1 MNDSDVLNPT
11 PVIVEAPE
19 GDGPVKRLNK
29 DELNSLATSL
39 RRLFEQYKSDRLV
52 AEEKWLR
59 NLRQYLGIYDPDIE
73 KELNTNRSRAYPR
86 ITRVKCIS
94 VVSRLMNLMF
104 PSSERNWKIEASPS
118 PDMTPEDVMAAIE
131 KQQKLDQAKQLERAV
146 DDEYVQFAVQ
156 ELADERA
163 RKLTTLVDDQL
174 QELGGDQTLDYIAL
188 NRKVVSS
195 GVMYGL
201 GLLAGPFAIK
211 TRKTTW
217 TLGPQGPV
225 VKAVDG
231 YKPMYQHK
239 SIWDTYFDMAAKT
252 FFDMDGYFERT
263 VMSRSQFRDLADRPD
278 FMAEQIK
285 TYLNTYATGNYKAL
299 SYETQLRS
307 MGIKTAIMEM
317 KADGKYEVIT
327 WHGPISGT
335 TLREIGVDVPDNML
349 QGDIE
354 AEIWMIDN
362 TIIKADINQWRKLG
376 LKVRMLHPFIFDED
390 DTSPIGNGLPNV
402 MRDSQMSICA
412 ATRMMLDNAGVVCG
426 PNLEVNMDL
435 LMDGQDITSVQA
447 YKIWYRE
454 GMGAEAQYPAV
465 RPVNIPS
472 HIPELQSII
481 EMFLRMA
488 DTETF
493 VGPATG
499 GDMAAGRGVSEPM
512 RTVAGASMLRGDA
525 ALPFKDIVR
534 NFDTFTQSVI
544 SSIVAFNK
552 KFMPTAASAGD
563 YNVISRGA
571 SSLIAKEVRGM
582 QVDNI
587 AATMTEREA
596 REVNFRKLAEMRF
609 AVRDLEGLLLSP
621 AEAERRDA
629 MEAQEMQQNKAKQA
643 EMFEAELRKILSE
656 AMKNIA
662 QGQKNAAN
670 ADATAV
676 ETSLDVLERG
686 IQDAIG
692 QREGEGANGSAKP
705 SAGAA

>member
-1 MNDSDVLNPT
+1 
-11 PVIVEAPE
+11 
-19 GDGPVKRLNK
+19 
-29 DELNSLATSL
+29 
-39 RRLFEQYKSDRLV
+39 
-52 AEEKWLR
+52 
-59 NLRQYLGIYDPDIE
+59 
-73 KELNTNRSRAYPR
+73 
-86 ITRVKCIS
+86 
-94 VVSRLMNLMF
+94 
-104 PSSERNWKIEASPS
+104 
-118 PDMTPEDVMAAIE
+118 
-131 KQQKLDQAKQLERAV
+131 
-146 DDEYVQFAVQ
+146 
-156 ELADERA
+156 
-163 RKLTTLVDDQL
+163 
-174 QELGGDQTLDYIAL
+174 
-188 NRKVVSS
+188 
-195 GVMYGL
+195 
-201 GLLAGPFAIK
+201 
-211 TRKTTW
+211 
-217 TLGPQGPV
+217 
-225 VKAVDG
+225 
-231 YKPMYQHK
+231 
-239 SIWDTYFDMAAKT
+239 
-252 FFDMDGYFERT
+252 
-263 VMSRSQFRDLADRPD
+263 
-278 FMAEQIK
+278 
-285 TYLNTYATGNYKAL
+285 
-299 SYETQLRS
+299 
-307 MGIKTAIMEM
+307 
-317 KADGKYEVIT
+317 
-327 WHGPISGT
+327 
-335 TLREIGVDVPDNML
+335 
-349 QGDIE
+349 
-354 AEIWMIDN
+354 
-362 TIIKADINQWRKLG
+362 
-376 LKVRMLHPFIFDED
+376 
-390 DTSPIGNGLPNV
+390 
-402 MRDSQMSICA
+402 
-412 ATRMMLDNAGVVCG
+412 
-426 PNLEVNMDL
+426 
-435 LMDGQDITSVQA
+435 VQA